1 VLYLVSGASRS
12 GKTIIAN
19 NILKRKKIP
28 FMSLDWLVM
37 GFTNGMP
44 QCGIHDK
51 LYPDEIA
58 EKLWNILKSMC
69 ENMLWSE
76 VDYVIEGEAIL
87 PGLIRELLDKY
98 PERIKIYFVRYADI
112 DVDQK
117 VTDIR
122 NHSDGR
128 LDWLLNESDDH
139 INKHIEDMV
148 TYSRK
153 IRSECR
159 QYYDVRYFDT
169 STGFVDAIEEAT
181 EYLLN

>member
-1 VLYLVSGASRS
+1 MLYLVCGTSRS

-19 NILKRKKIP
+19 NILKRKIIP

-58 EKLWNILKSMC
+58 EKLWSFLKSMC

-76 VDYVIEGEAIL
+76 GDYVIEGEAIL

-98 PERIKIYFVRYADI
+98 PERIKICFVGYADI

-117 VTDIR
+117 IRDIR

-153 IRSECR
+153 IRSECK
-159 QYYDVRYFDT
+159 QYDVRYFDT